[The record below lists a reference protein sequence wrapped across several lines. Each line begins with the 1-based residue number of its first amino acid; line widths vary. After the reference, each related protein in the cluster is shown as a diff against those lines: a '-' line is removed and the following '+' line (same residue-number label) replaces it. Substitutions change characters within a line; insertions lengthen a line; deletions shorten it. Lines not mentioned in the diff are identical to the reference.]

1 MSASAKER
9 ESGRKNKLFSVE
21 ITGINPDGNGVG
33 RLEDGMVVFVPLT
46 APGDRVQVRI
56 IKETKTYAIGRPEE
70 LLRPSQ
76 VRKDP
81 GCPVYQR
88 CGGCVFRHLRRE
100 AEHDI
105 QRELVVNAFQRIGHL
120 DVPVEPTV
128 SVNEERYRNKVVYPL
143 CEPEPGRAAFGYYA
157 RHSHAVVE
165 HTDCPLQDGIFARI
179 AMFHVKQIVEQH
191 VPVWNEKRGTGVLR
205 HLMMRKNRAGEV
217 SVCMVAA
224 KPFPQAEFMA
234 QALLRAFPE
243 VIGVSLNLNPEA
255 GNTILGRET
264 RCLVGEPTLRDHL
277 CGKRFSLSPT
287 AFYQVNAACAEELYR
302 KAAELAAVPENGVL
316 LDLYCGAGTVGLT
329 MVNDEQKLFGVEVVP
344 EAVENARKNASD
356 NGRTAEN
363 TQFVCGDASLGVQ
376 RCTEV
381 FGKPDVI
388 VVDPPRKGLSPEVIS
403 TLLTAAPERIVYISC
418 NPATLAANCASLCDP
433 QNDVCYHVVT
443 AIPFDMFPS
452 TGHVETVALLER
464 MELCD
469 K

>member
-1 MSASAKER
+1 MKQA
-9 ESGRKNKLFSVE
+9 GRKNKLFSVE

-56 IKETKTYAIGRPEE
+56 IKETKTYAVGRPEE
-70 LLRPSQ
+70 ILQPSPE
-76 VRKDP
+76 RRDP

-100 AEHDI
+100 EEHRV
-105 QRELVVNAFQRIGHL
+105 QWELVVNAFQRIGHL
-120 DVPVEPTV
+120 DVPVAETV

-143 CEPEPGRAAFGYYA
+143 CEPEAGRPAFGYFA

-165 HTDCPLQDGIFARI
+165 HTDCPLQEEIFTRI
-179 AMFHVKQIVEQH
+179 AMFHVKQIAAHH

-205 HLMMRKNRAGEV
+205 HLMMRRNRAGEV

-224 KPFPQAEFMA
+224 KPFPQAETMA
-234 QALLRAFPE
+234 QALLQAFPE
-243 VIGVSLNLNPEA
+243 VTGVSLNLNPEA

-264 RCLVGEPTLRDHL
+264 RCLAGEPALRDHL
-277 CGKRFSLSPT
+277 CGKWFSLSPT
-287 AFYQVNAACAEELYR
+287 AFYQVNALCAEAMYR
-302 KAAELAAVPENGVL
+302 KAAELAALPENGLL

-329 MVNDEQKLFGVEVVP
+329 MVKEGQKLFGVELVP
-344 EAVENARKNASD
+344 PAVENARENALR
-356 NGRTAEN
+356 NGRTPQD

-376 RCTEV
+376 RCAEV

-403 TLLTAAPERIVYISC
+403 TLLQASPERIVYISC

-433 QNDVCYHVVT
+433 QNGTRYRVAT

-452 TGHVETVALLER
+452 TGHVETVALLMRER
-464 MELCD
+464 CFT
-469 K
+469 